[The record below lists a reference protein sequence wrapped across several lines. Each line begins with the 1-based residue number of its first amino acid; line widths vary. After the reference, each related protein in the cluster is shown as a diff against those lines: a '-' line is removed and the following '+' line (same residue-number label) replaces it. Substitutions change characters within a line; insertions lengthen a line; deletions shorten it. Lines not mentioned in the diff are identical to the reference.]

1 MSYDGTDSEWDVE
14 DYQGIFW
21 DHLNYSYIRPEWSIM
36 SEIRSKK

>member
-1 MSYDGTDSEWDVE
+1 MSYDGTDSEWDFE